1 MNHRLTPSSR
11 RYRMTSMELEQ
22 ECADRIIAYWADRG
36 FDVEVKVE
44 TGGFSKVLR
53 APLLGL
59 RSDMVNGLP
68 TREQAK

>member
-1 MNHRLTPSSR
+1 
-11 RYRMTSMELEQ
+11 MTSMELEQ

-36 FDVEVKVE
+36 FVEVKVE